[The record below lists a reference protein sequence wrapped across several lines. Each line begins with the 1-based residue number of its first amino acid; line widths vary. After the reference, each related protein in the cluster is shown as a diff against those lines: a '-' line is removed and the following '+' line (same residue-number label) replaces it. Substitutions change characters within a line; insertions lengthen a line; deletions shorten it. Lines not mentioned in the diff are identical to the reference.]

1 MGDINYGTCEKC
13 GKEAQLNR
21 IYEKFSFPCECHSP
35 QHFLM
40 HDLCD
45 ECYATFKEDP
55 NKICIAEVSVDTF
68 NTFLKAHAHHFGI
81 YHERQMTFK
90 DLDPIYIIDNTTN
103 RPSIRI
109 TCTYGMMCYLGKIY
123 TYYMEALRTEENDE

>member
-13 GKEAQLNR
+13 GKEGQLNR

-45 ECYATFKEDP
+45 DCYATFKEDP
-55 NKICIAEVSVDTF
+55 DKICIAEVSVDTF
-68 NTFLKAHAHHFGI
+68 NTFLKAHARYYGI

-90 DLDPIYIIDNTTN
+90 DLEPVYIIDDVLNKPT
-103 RPSIRI
+103 IRI
-109 TCTYGMMCYLGKIY
+109 TCTYAMMCYLGKIY
-123 TYYMEALRTEENDE
+123 TYYIEAIKQEENDE